1 MFVCI
6 VYIYIYTDIH
16 ICIQQIDRANSR
28 MLAQLSSSEG
38 NLRELKEL
46 RSQYHELKGKE
57 ELQGTDATTLQTRVL
72 DLEEQLADAL

>member
-1 MFVCI
+1 
-6 VYIYIYTDIH
+6 
-16 ICIQQIDRANSR
+16 

-38 NLRELKEL
+38 DLRELKEL

-57 ELQGTDATTLQTRVL
+57 ELQGIDATTLQTRVL

>member
-1 MFVCI
+1 
-6 VYIYIYTDIH
+6 
-16 ICIQQIDRANSR
+16 